1 MKKAPVLIALILLAS
16 LYLPAQG
23 LITVAG
29 TGNSGYNGDN
39 IPAVTAE
46 LNNPTGV
53 AVDAHG
59 NVYVTDA
66 DNHRVRKIDTA
77 GVITTF
83 AGTGAYGNTGDDS
96 AAINA
101 TLGYPIAVVFDRTGN
116 LYFADLAFGT
126 VRRIDTAGIITNL
139 LNGLSGPS
147 GLAFDGKGNL
157 FITEQIGNIITK
169 MDTLGNTSR
178 IAGNDTIGDT
188 GDHGPAIAAEIAHPY
203 GIGFDA
209 KGNLYFSEIS
219 NRVRRIDTAG
229 IITTVAGAANDTA
242 GYNGDGIPADTAW
255 LSEPEGITFDKQ
267 GNLYIADGSNNR
279 IRKVDTS
286 GIITTYIGPGG
297 YISDTIGFGSGVNID
312 AQGNMYLLDG
322 TGFYVREL
330 PHIPAPVAAFSA
342 APDTVCPGSPV
353 HFTDHSAHLPS
364 GWLWTFTGGTPDTST
379 LQDPTIT
386 YRAAGTYPVK
396 LLVSNANGADSLT
409 KNAYITVY
417 TAPVPLLASADSII
431 CSGDSTQVCTGDT
444 FTASQA
450 GNYYVTVTDANGCT
464 AQSAHLAI
472 ATYPVP
478 SVSIIVQGDTLS
490 SFGQQS
496 YQWIYNGTPI
506 PGATGADYVALQH
519 GSYSVQ
525 ATDVNGCSNISSP
538 VLVTGIADLLM
549 AQELSIYP
557 NPSVGNCQLTV
568 DNSLVGSAL
577 EVYDEQGR
585 LVFNSEL
592 RTQNSELSL
601 NVARGVYY
609 LRISNEEGSV
619 VRKLVKL

>member
-1 MKKAPVLIALILLAS
+1 
-16 LYLPAQG
+16 
-23 LITVAG
+23 
-29 TGNSGYNGDN
+29 
-39 IPAVTAE
+39 
-46 LNNPTGV
+46 
-53 AVDAHG
+53 
-59 NVYVTDA
+59 
-66 DNHRVRKIDTA
+66 
-77 GVITTF
+77 
-83 AGTGAYGNTGDDS
+83 
-96 AAINA
+96 
-101 TLGYPIAVVFDRTGN
+101 
-116 LYFADLAFGT
+116 
-126 VRRIDTAGIITNL
+126 
-139 LNGLSGPS
+139 
-147 GLAFDGKGNL
+147 
-157 FITEQIGNIITK
+157 
-169 MDTLGNTSR
+169 
-178 IAGNDTIGDT
+178 
-188 GDHGPAIAAEIAHPY
+188 
-203 GIGFDA
+203 
-209 KGNLYFSEIS
+209 
-219 NRVRRIDTAG
+219 
-229 IITTVAGAANDTA
+229 
-242 GYNGDGIPADTAW
+242 
-255 LSEPEGITFDKQ
+255 
-267 GNLYIADGSNNR
+267 
-279 IRKVDTS
+279 
-286 GIITTYIGPGG
+286 
-297 YISDTIGFGSGVNID
+297 
-312 AQGNMYLLDG
+312 
-322 TGFYVREL
+322 
-330 PHIPAPVAAFSA
+330 
-342 APDTVCPGSPV
+342 
-353 HFTDHSAHLPS
+353 
-364 GWLWTFTGGTPDTST
+364 
-379 LQDPTIT
+379 
-386 YRAAGTYPVK
+386 
-396 LLVSNANGADSLT
+396 VSNANGADSLT

-444 FTASQA
+444 FTAYQWNPGVTGTGHCIYTSQA